1 MAGAVGLYA
10 VHHVEGPEVDVE
22 VDHAII
28 LFQSTGRIW
37 KRGGVV
43 VLHVFVNIAITNS
56 ALVSVI
62 SALVKSKLPKL
73 CISSNIIIL
82 YYG

>member
-10 VHHVEGPEVDVE
+10 VHHAEGPEVDVE
-22 VDHAII
+22 VDLVII
-28 LFQSTGRIW
+28 LFQSTGKIG
-37 KRGGVV
+37 KQGGVV
-43 VLHVFVNIAITNS
+43 VLHVFVNIATTNS

-62 SALVKSKLPKL
+62 SALVKSRLPKL

-82 YYG
+82 YNG